1 MVIELPLAIA
11 QRKVCKMSS
20 IHSARSRI
28 MPTAVVHPTHS
39 IDTVVKTR
47 IKRFINAWFALQL
60 PHFGGKYSIERML
73 AFEEYTR
80 NTTIGRVLLVT
91 IGAPLVIIALMLC
104 QESIPLQDP
113 GDGWKA
119 NYGFWIRAGILGAGI
134 GYAAAIQIGFW
145 LDAPPF
151 SLKQIVS
158 YCAFMGTVYVAV
170 GMVTAELWVFPI
182 PFFMFTLATITTSFL
197 LAYFRIIVGSRVFQQ
212 VRSQREN
219 LRRLNR
225 IGSLQGFM
233 YVAYPAY
240 QVLFSKAHYTIYEIP
255 VLLLLPLFRLVI
267 KVVFA
272 SAATHKEDM
281 IPAQVVFTVD
291 FFDAVYMATSL
302 QSMSSLA
309 LAAIMA
315 IDLLQTAT
323 ELHELQRQTRRILS
337 QLHVVNSTNIRDIN
351 LLVAIRELCSS
362 DVLNQRGISAKNIQV
377 RSCIHHQVSEEGRAV
392 LDRLER
398 NSATRS
404 ALSSC
409 PHNVARISSR
419 INTADLAYS
428 WDWITRWFRGA
439 NAVTPPTVYSN
450 SPCTKDVP
458 PNPTKKV
465 ASRIATQAKQSIILQ
480 ETLQVLFT
488 TECLTLSEYLEIF
501 VPAVYGVFVLAMRK
515 VTFTKRGIEVVMNQ
529 HGHTFKYRRQRMNLH
544 TVS

>member
-1 MVIELPLAIA
+1 
-11 QRKVCKMSS
+11 
-20 IHSARSRI
+20 
-28 MPTAVVHPTHS
+28 
-39 IDTVVKTR
+39 
-47 IKRFINAWFALQL
+47 
-60 PHFGGKYSIERML
+60 
-73 AFEEYTR
+73 
-80 NTTIGRVLLVT
+80 
-91 IGAPLVIIALMLC
+91 
-104 QESIPLQDP
+104 
-113 GDGWKA
+113 
-119 NYGFWIRAGILGAGI
+119 
-134 GYAAAIQIGFW
+134 
-145 LDAPPF
+145 
-151 SLKQIVS
+151 
-158 YCAFMGTVYVAV
+158 
-170 GMVTAELWVFPI
+170 
-182 PFFMFTLATITTSFL
+182 
-197 LAYFRIIVGSRVFQQ
+197 
-212 VRSQREN
+212 
-219 LRRLNR
+219 
-225 IGSLQGFM
+225 
-233 YVAYPAY
+233 
-240 QVLFSKAHYTIYEIP
+240 
-255 VLLLLPLFRLVI
+255 
-267 KVVFA
+267 
-272 SAATHKEDM
+272 
-281 IPAQVVFTVD
+281 
-291 FFDAVYMATSL
+291 
-302 QSMSSLA
+302 
-309 LAAIMA
+309 MA

-488 TECLTLSEYLEIF
+488 TECLILSEYLEIF
-501 VPAVYGVFVLAMRK
+501 VPAVYGVFVLAMVNFSNVHYHTELIG
-515 VTFTKRGIEVVMNQ
+515 VTRENVGGIVSRIFLYVSMELASFVVLAVITQRNCGVNALYQLAFVLETQMLFVQ
-529 HGHTFKYRRQRMNLH
+529 SMLTMWILMTLTYRVTHFGKSSLQRL
-544 TVS
+544 